1 MYTRKGTILQTL
13 SEIMKNAEYFIK
25 KLDLEKHPEGGYYRR
40 IYQSDEMVNKSNLPE
55 RYDSDRFYSTS
66 IYYLLNGND
75 VSKFHRL
82 KSDEIWHYYFG
93 SLVIIHIIDNF
104 GNYTLEKLGPNL
116 EEDENFQV
124 IIPKNSYFAA
134 EITEKNSFVIVG
146 CTVSPGFDFED
157 FELAS
162 KKELLKKYPKHHE
175 LIEKFSD

>member
-1 MYTRKGTILQTL
+1 
-13 SEIMKNAEYFIK
+13 
-25 KLDLEKHPEGGYYRR
+25 
-40 IYQSDEMVNKSNLPE
+40 
-55 RYDSDRFYSTS
+55 
-66 IYYLLNGND
+66 
-75 VSKFHRL
+75 
-82 KSDEIWHYYFG
+82 
-93 SLVIIHIIDNF
+93 LVIIHIIDNF